1 MKYAFPGRVIRKS
14 IKRIFAKMKTGRA
27 GSDFAFMLIF
37 TTFFKLEPT
46 ALHVFVERLNSQNLF
61 HRFFLL

>member
-1 MKYAFPGRVIRKS
+1 
-14 IKRIFAKMKTGRA
+14 
-27 GSDFAFMLIF
+27 MLIF